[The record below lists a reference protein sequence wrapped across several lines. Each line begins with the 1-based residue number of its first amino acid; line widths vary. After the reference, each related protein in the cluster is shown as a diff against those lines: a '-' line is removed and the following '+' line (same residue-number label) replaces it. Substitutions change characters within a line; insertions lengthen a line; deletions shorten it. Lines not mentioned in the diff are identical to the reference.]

1 LLKTIST
8 NLPYSFQNTSLSTI
22 DERCNEYFDE
32 AKQTGISFQKFKPL
46 FHRYGKAIEE
56 LTEMAFEKMNETRN
70 PEEIWKKAE
79 LDFQQKE
86 EWQNSE
92 RKPQ

>member
-1 LLKTIST
+1 M
-8 NLPYSFQNTSLSTI
+8 PYSFQNTSLTTI

-32 AKQTGISFQKFKPL
+32 AKQTGILFQKFKLL
-46 FHRYGKAIEE
+46 FYRYGKEIEE
-56 LTEMAFEKMNETRN
+56 LTDMAYKKMNETKN
-70 PEEIWKKAE
+70 PEEIWEKSE
-79 LDFQQKE
+79 LNFQQKK